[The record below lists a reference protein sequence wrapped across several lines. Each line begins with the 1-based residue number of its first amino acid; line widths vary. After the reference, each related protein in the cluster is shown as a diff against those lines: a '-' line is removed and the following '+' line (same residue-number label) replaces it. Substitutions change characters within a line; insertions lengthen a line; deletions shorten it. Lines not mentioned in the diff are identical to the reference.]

1 MINVARLLTLIRQC
15 LAYSASCLFC
25 IRSAFAF
32 AEAML
37 CNWDEAAN
45 YILTDQ
51 MRHMVANQKA
61 EVATLQNTKS
71 THQISNLNRTNTS
84 DKNESV
90 RTELYKYSA

>member
-1 MINVARLLTLIRQC
+1 
-15 LAYSASCLFC
+15 
-25 IRSAFAF
+25 
-32 AEAML
+32 ML
-37 CNWDEAAN
+37 GNWDEAAN

-51 MRHMVANQKA
+51 MPHMVANQEA

-71 THQISNLNRTNTS
+71 THQLSNLNRTDTS